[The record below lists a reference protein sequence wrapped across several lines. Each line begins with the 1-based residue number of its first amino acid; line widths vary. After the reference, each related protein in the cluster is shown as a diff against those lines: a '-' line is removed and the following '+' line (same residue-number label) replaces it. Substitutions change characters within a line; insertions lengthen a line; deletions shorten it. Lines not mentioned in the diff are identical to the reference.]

1 MNMLISL
8 TFFSRSFYETCLKKS
23 TWVFI
28 VIVFENYVMS
38 IFTLTSF
45 LIHTIQYLRQQD
57 SYIKKNTILH
67 LPKSFY
73 SKGNQKIFFHN
84 DLMED

>member
-23 TWVFI
+23 TLVFI

-45 LIHTIQYLRQQD
+45 LIHTIQYLTFKDR
-57 SYIKKNTILH
+57 YTKNTILH
-67 LPKSFY
+67 LSLFIGKVI
-73 SKGNQKIFFHN
+73 KRFFFS
-84 DLMED
+84 